1 MKLDFDISTVEYK
14 IIHEILTRHLN
25 LEYKVWVFGSRV
37 KNQVKYNSD
46 LDLAIEYSSK
56 LNLKLLR
63 KIKREL
69 EESKLPFKVD
79 VLDLS
84 SATEEFKMLI
94 EKDMIPFPLK
104 YLDKVP
110 QLRFK
115 EFSGE
120 WEEQRVD
127 YLLERYSDPV
137 EVKVSE
143 SYRQIGTRS
152 HGKGIFHKESVTGK
166 ELGNKRV
173 FWVHEKALVI
183 NIVFAWEH
191 SIALTSQREKGFI
204 ASHRFP
210 MYLPKE
216 NRCNLNFILEFFLRK
231 YGKYLLELASPGGA
245 GRNKT
250 LGQSNFNELK
260 LMVPSIEEQERIV
273 GFLSLVD
280 KKIEKVEEQLSLLKE
295 YKKGV
300 MQKIFSQELRFKKD
314 DGEEFDEWE
323 EKQLKD
329 LSVVTMGQS
338 PESSSYNNIE
348 DGIYLI
354 QGNADIKNRKS
365 KPRVWTNKPT
375 KVCQKNDLLL
385 TVRAPV
391 GAIAKSLHKACIG
404 RGICAISNNELSDI
418 EYLYQYLLW
427 FELRWH
433 SIEQGSTFTAI
444 SGNDIKSLKLTT
456 PSKEEQTKIANFLTK
471 IDQRIEASK
480 KQLKD
485 SKEYKK
491 SLLQQMFI

>member
-37 KNQVKYNSD
+37 KNQVKHNSD

-56 LNLKLLR
+56 LDLKLLR

-191 SIALTSQREKGFI
+191 SIALTSEKEKGFI

-260 LMVPSIEEQERIV
+260 LMVPSVEEQERIV
-273 GFLSLVD
+273 EFLGLVD
-280 KKIEKVEEQLSLLKE
+280 QKIEKHKEQLLLLE
-295 YKKGV
+295 SYKKGM
-300 MQKIFSQELRFKKD
+300 MQKIFSQEIRFKKD
-314 DGEEFDEWE
+314 DGGEFDDWE
-323 EKQLKD
+323 EKYFMDIFISLSTKSYQIQKKD
-329 LSVVTMGQS
+329 ILEHGKYRVVNQGENKIAGYS
-338 PESSSYNNIE
+338 NNKNKLLIDKKVIIYGDHTRTIKYIDFNFIIGA
-348 DGIYLI
+348 DG
-354 QGNADIKNRKS
+354 
-365 KPRVWTNKPT
+365 T
-375 KVCQKNDLLL
+375 KVLQSKLNDNILYLFY
-385 TVRAPV
+385 
-391 GAIAKSLHKACIG
+391 C
-404 RGICAISNNELSDI
+404 LSH
-418 EYLYQYLLW
+418 Y
-427 FELRWH
+427 
-433 SIEQGSTFTAI
+433 
-444 SGNDIKSLKLTT
+444 NIKSEGYKRHFSILKTIKL
-456 PSKEEQTKIANFLTK
+456 PIPFSKKEQIKIANFLTK

-480 KQLKD
+480 KQLEE

-491 SLLQQMFI
+491 ALLQQMFI